1 MIALASAVSTFNS
14 NWNYFGPKREQATP
28 RLPGRAGG
36 RGLQVGQCKSGQGA
50 WGPGELPQDN
60 AAPRASRLDKLKWH
74 ARALVDRTRC
84 PILEASLAAKAR
96 WPSLSQSRTYSHP
109 PTPLAAKAH
118 WRPVWQ
124 LRRYPTHPPP
134 KGSAKPLGGWERL
147 APRAR
152 HPRPGCFG
160 KGKPHLLP

>member
-36 RGLQVGQCKSGQGA
+36 RDLQVGQCKSGQGA
-50 WGPGELPQDN
+50 WEPGELPQDN
-60 AAPRASRLDKLKWH
+60 AAPRARRLDKLKWH

-96 WPSLSQSRTYSHP
+96 WPWLSHFRTHSHP
-109 PTPLAAKAH
+109 PTPLGAKAR
-118 WRPVWQ
+118 RPT
-124 LRRYPTHPPP
+124 LLPSRTCPTHPPP

-152 HPRPGCFG
+152 HPRPGRFG
-160 KGKPHLLP
+160 KRKPHLLP